1 VLFRQI
7 GLPTEVGLE
16 MVLGF
21 VRCHQLETW
30 FRELVYLEMG
40 AHFGP
45 EKWIKAEEALKRG
58 LKRTGRKRI
67 PADKKFLHM
76 ATLESDPLWFISFD
90 SLLAIVCDEQ
100 LWPLFETYLI
110 AKRLL
115 EPRLEEIM
123 LIRNRIAH
131 CRSLHAD
138 DLNRLQLLLRD
149 LDGGFWRF
157 CISYKDTHPFITT
170 DDRSDPVFQQF
181 ADREEVR
188 YMETEPG
195 MNVTVQ
201 YSVRPSADAEG
212 ARASGKGKLY
222 HFTFSAVDNQ
232 RTMDYPQILE
242 HTKAHHGLV
251 AHILLDQFLFVTFP
265 ALYGPEQIIKA
276 AEDFYCQCSKFTPPL
291 RGSAGKRRKNKTRT
305 SEDGLKEN
313 ETANKRFEQIAV
325 RWPHYVVPPS
335 HPYRYLDPERRR
347 SFFGA

>member
-1 VLFRQI
+1 
-7 GLPTEVGLE
+7 

-21 VRCHQLETW
+21 VRCYQLETW

-40 AHFGP
+40 THFGP
-45 EKWIKAEEALKRG
+45 ERWIKAEEALERE
-58 LKRTGRKRI
+58 LKRTGKKHI
-67 PADKKFLHM
+67 PAARSLKADKKYLHL
-76 ATLESDPLWFISFD
+76 ATPESDPLWFISFG
-90 SLLAIVCDEQ
+90 SLLAIVFDDQ
-100 LWPLFETYLI
+100 LWPLFENYLI

-157 CISYKDTHPFITT
+157 CLSYKDTHSFITT
-170 DDRSDPVFQQF
+170 DDRSDPVFQRF
-181 ADREEVR
+181 ADREVVR
-188 YMETEPG
+188 YMESEPG
-195 MNVTVQ
+195 MNVAVQ
-201 YSVRPSADAEG
+201 YSVRPSANAEE

-232 RTMDYPQILE
+232 RTMDYEKILE

-265 ALYGPEQIIKA
+265 ALYRPEQIINA
-276 AEDFYCQCSKFTPPL
+276 AEDFYSGCSRFKLPL
-291 RGSAGKRRKNKTRT
+291 REPTGKRRA
-305 SEDGLKEN
+305 GVKEN
-313 ETANKRFEQIAV
+313 EAANKHLEQIAV

-335 HPYRYLDPERRR
+335 HPYRYLDPEPSR